1 MKYYSSSFTLGI
13 LGGGQLGKM
22 LLAETRKMDIATK
35 VLDPSKEAPS
45 RLACNTFVQ
54 GDLMDFDTVVQFGQG
69 IDILTIEIENV
80 NADALQALE
89 KQGVKVYPSSQ
100 TLRTIQN
107 KCTQKLFFVDH
118 NLPTAPFQRF
128 AYKDEMIHAIEN
140 QALNFP
146 FVWKSAQ
153 FGYDGNGVKMINSIA
168 DTKDLP
174 SGQCIAE
181 MLIDF
186 KMELAVTVAR
196 RPSGEVKL
204 FPVVEMDFHPE
215 ANQVTYVICP
225 ARISEDIVQKAE
237 LVAMKAAAAFEHVGL
252 LAVEMFLTHDG
263 EILINEVAPRTHN
276 SGHHTIESSYTSQFE
291 QHLRAVLDLPLGS
304 TEMKTPAVMVNLVG
318 AEGFSGPVYYEN
330 IEKVLAQKGV
340 SVHVYGKTETRP
352 FRKMGHCTVVA
363 PTADAALE
371 IAIKVKNQL
380 IVKSE

>member
-174 SGQCIAE
+174 SGQCMAE

-371 IAIKVKNQL
+371 IAKKVKNQL

>member
-45 RLACNTFVQ
+45 RLSCNTFVQ

-89 KQGVKVYPSSQ
+89 KQGVKVYPYSQ

-128 AYKDEMIHAIEN
+128 AYKDEMIHAIYN

-153 FGYDGNGVKMINSIA
+153 FGYDGNGVKIINSIA

-237 LVAMKAAAAFEHVGL
+237 LFAMKAAAAFEHVGL

-263 EILINEVAPRTHN
+263 EILINEVDPRTNN
-276 SGHHTIESSYTSQFE
+276 SGNHTIESSYTSQFE

-318 AEGFSGPVYYEN
+318 AEGFYGPVYYEN

-340 SVHVYGKTETRP
+340 SVHVYGKSKLDRSEKWGT
-352 FRKMGHCTVVA
+352 A
-363 PTADAALE
+363 P
-371 IAIKVKNQL
+371 
-380 IVKSE
+380 